1 MTSPSGTGTK
11 DDIKGKDETIG
22 PDGTVLQ
29 CRNETMVLKFKLRLQ
44 VCAQRRRG
52 LEECGS

>member
-29 CRNETMVLKFKLRLQ
+29 CRNETRVLKFKLRLQ